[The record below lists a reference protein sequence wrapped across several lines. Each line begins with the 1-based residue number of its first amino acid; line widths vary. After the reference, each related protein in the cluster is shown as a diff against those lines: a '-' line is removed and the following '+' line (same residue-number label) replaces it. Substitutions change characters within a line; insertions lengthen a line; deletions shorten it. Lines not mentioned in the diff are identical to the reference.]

1 MSKNAMAVMV
11 QGTSSNVGK
20 SLIAA
25 ALCKIYSQQGLKTAP
40 FKAWNMSSNSYL
52 TEEGIKIGIGQAVQ
66 AIAAGYKP
74 DSRIQPVLV
83 KPIGSGKN
91 QVFLNGKDQG
101 QFKFG
106 ESDKNLNKKITATIN
121 ENLNKLMVENDLVI
135 LEGSGS
141 PAELNRVGPDFG
153 NMFTARLK
161 TIPVLLTADI
171 SRGGALADI
180 VGTLKLLSE
189 RDRSLVRGLLINKF
203 RGDYNLLK
211 PGLQFLEDYTAKPV
225 LGVLPY
231 LDRLNLPE
239 EDTSPRLQLDQ
250 SSDLSYLDNEIKK
263 LAAKL
268 KDCLKLDKILEL
280 ARRDNNG

>member
-1 MSKNAMAVMV
+1 MAKNSMAVMV

-20 SLIAA
+20 SLVAA
-25 ALCKIYSQQGLKTAP
+25 ALCKIYSQQGFKIAP

-52 TEEGIKIGIGQAVQ
+52 TEDGIKIGIGQAVQ

-74 DSRIQPVLV
+74 DFRINPVLV
-83 KPIGSGKN
+83 KPVGNGKN
-91 QVFLNGKDQG
+91 QVFLNGEDQG
-101 QFKFG
+101 QFNFG
-106 ESDKNLNKKITATIN
+106 QADKTLNEKITAVIN
-121 ENLNKLMVENDLVI
+121 KNLSSLMAENDLII

-161 TIPVLLTADI
+161 DISVLLTADI

-180 VGTLKLLSE
+180 VGTLKLLADE
-189 RDRSLVRGLLINKF
+189 DRRLVKGLLINKF
-203 RGDYNLLK
+203 RGDYNLLES
-211 PGLQFLEDYTAKPV
+211 GLQFLEDYTAKPV
-225 LGVLPY
+225 VGVLPY
-231 LDRLNLPE
+231 LEQLNLPE

-250 SSDLSYLDNEIKK
+250 STDLSYLDHEIEKM
-263 LAAKL
+263 AVKL
-268 KDCLKLDKILEL
+268 KDSLKLDKILEL